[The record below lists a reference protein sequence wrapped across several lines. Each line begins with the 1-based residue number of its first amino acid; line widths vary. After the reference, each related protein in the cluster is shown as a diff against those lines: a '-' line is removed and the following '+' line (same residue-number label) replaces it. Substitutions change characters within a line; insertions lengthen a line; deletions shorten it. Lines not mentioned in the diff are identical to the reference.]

1 MSEERRQILQM
12 LAEGTVTADEAGRL
26 LDALGASV
34 AAGPAKTP
42 SGIQDT
48 LPKHLPRYLRVMVD
62 DMEGTDGPTRVNVR
76 VPLKLLQAGVRLA
89 SLLPE
94 VARDPINQA
103 LTKQG
108 IPFDVS
114 QLKPADLEALVEH
127 LADLSVDVDQNEGKV
142 KVRIFAE

>member
-12 LAEGTVTADEAGRL
+12 LAEGKVTADEAGQL
-26 LDALGASV
+26 LDVLGAPAV
-34 AAGPAKTP
+34 VGPATIP
-42 SGIQDT
+42 SGVQDT
-48 LPKHLPRYLRVMVD
+48 LPKHFPKYLRVMVD
-62 DMEGTDGPTRVNVR
+62 DTESSDGPTRVNVR

-114 QLKPADLEALVEH
+114 QLKPEDLEELVEH
-127 LADLSVDVDQNEGKV
+127 LADLSVDVDQNEGRV